1 MYVNFAKEFDTD
13 SHKELIIKLQAYG
26 IRGTLLF
33 WLNAFLSNR
42 FQRVKLGSIYSSWL
56 PVTSGVPQGSV
67 LGPILFLL
75 FVNDLPDIVEP
86 GVIIKLFA
94 DDLKI
99 YAPSSLVSCL
109 HSSLRTLESWTSL
122 WQLKISVPKCL
133 ALPIGSARRESVDF
147 SLNSTVIDRVELCRD
162 LGVVISNNMKFTDH
176 YIAIV
181 NKANKLVAM
190 LFRSFRSNCPR
201 TFVFAFNTYVRPILE
216 YCSPV
221 WNPCYLQD
229 ISQLESVQK
238 SFTRRLF
245 ARCGFTY
252 VDYES
257 RLRRLDMISL
267 AHRRRLAD
275 LVLCYQI
282 RSGNISVN
290 SNIFSVST
298 HNPNRIIC
306 EHARVNCRSFFFAH
320 RVVGD
325 WNRLNVDIN
334 VCRSLTMF
342 KTLLADF
349 NFEENS

>member
-1 MYVNFAKEFDTD
+1 MFGTV
-13 SHKELIIKLQAYG
+13 SHKKLIIKLQAYG

-33 WLNAFLSNR
+33 WLSAFLSNR
-42 FQRVKLGSIYSSWL
+42 FQRVKLRNTYSSWL

-67 LGPILFLL
+67 LGPTLFLL
-75 FVNDLPDIVEP
+75 FVNDLPDIVES

-109 HSSLRTLESWTSL
+109 RSSLRSLESWTLL
-122 WQLKISVPKCL
+122 WQLQISVPKCL
-133 ALPIGSARRESVDF
+133 VLPIGNARRESVDF
-147 SLNSTVIDRVELCRD
+147 CLNSCVIGRVEQCRD
-162 LGVVISNNMKFTDH
+162 LGVVISSSMKFTDH
-176 YIAIV
+176 YIAIA

-190 LFRSFRSNCPR
+190 LFRSFRSTSPR

-221 WNPCYLQD
+221 WNPCYVQD
-229 ISQLESVQK
+229 IALLESVQK

-245 ARCGFTY
+245 ARCGFAP

-257 RLRRLDMISL
+257 RLHKLDMISL

-282 RSGNISVN
+282 RSGNILVN
-290 SNIFSVST
+290 SQIFSGST

-320 RVVGD
+320 RVVAD

-342 KTLLADF
+342 KTFLADF
-349 NFEENS
+349 DFDENS